1 MRSLWLINLV
11 LVVGTTTLAA
21 QEQAGEMVEW
31 RYVGA
36 DQAAS
41 KYSPI
46 ADINSTNV
54 SQLAIAWTWEPNEF
68 PNQEFGTRPGSF
80 EATALM
86 IDNIIYVATMY
97 TRVVA
102 LDAETGEELWA
113 FDPEAYR
120 TGPRGAGPG
129 GFKHR
134 GVAVWGSETAC
145 MQLVR
150 STVRHSP
157 PSATT
162 DTSY

>member
-54 SQLAIAWTWEPNEF
+54 SQPA
-68 PNQEFGTRPGSF
+68 
-80 EATALM
+80 
-86 IDNIIYVATMY
+86 
-97 TRVVA
+97 RVVSKR
-102 LDAETGEELWA
+102 
-113 FDPEAYR
+113 P
-120 TGPRGAGPG
+120 
-129 GFKHR
+129 H
-134 GVAVWGSETAC
+134 
-145 MQLVR
+145 
-150 STVRHSP
+150 
-157 PSATT
+157 
-162 DTSY
+162 